1 MSDYSNILKVI
12 ETSEDPEKLR
22 QIEKN
27 AREQN
32 APEVRK
38 AALRRITKI
47 LTKEK
52 SDTIEHDFWTS
63 IHALEEARTIINDR
77 TTRLTRTRQ
86 KIKRDG
92 VMETLRSLATS
103 KKPRDGF
110 LMLME
115 LNMPELT
122 AEAVVLR
129 HSAKFEDHVVEAARQ
144 RLVEHGV
151 DLKKLQIK

>member
-1 MSDYSNILKVI
+1 MSDYSNILKII
-12 ETSEDPEKLR
+12 EKSEDPKELK
-22 QIEKN
+22 QIEEN
-27 AREQN
+27 ARMKNVTEVEE
-32 APEVRK
+32 AAFRRRMEILPE
-38 AALRRITKI
+38 
-47 LTKEK
+47 EK
-52 SDTIEHDFWTS
+52 PGTVEFDFWRS
-63 IHALEEARTIINDR
+63 IFSLEEMRTRKNGKP
-77 TTRLTRTRQ
+77 TQLSRTRQ

-129 HSAKFEDHVVEAARQ
+129 HSTRFEDAVVEAARQ